1 MISPFA
7 LPGLIV
13 WSLDYFGRFRGE
25 VLFLAIRT
33 LDLYGAINVK
43 FTHITVLYIVQ
54 ELLFFSAFL
63 PLSYCFSIAFRLA
76 ATLGLARNFDTSF

>member
-1 MISPFA
+1 
-7 LPGLIV
+7 LIV

-43 FTHITVLYIVQ
+43 FTHLTSYLYWHNINCKARVDH
-54 ELLFFSAFL
+54 EICFL
-63 PLSYCFSIAFRLA
+63 
-76 ATLGLARNFDTSF
+76 

>member
-33 LDLYGAINVK
+33 LDLHGAINVK
-43 FTHITVLYIVQ
+43 FTHLKTFAEVLCYTI
-54 ELLFFSAFL
+54 
-63 PLSYCFSIAFRLA
+63 Y
-76 ATLGLARNFDTSF
+76 